1 MPPPPLHE
9 KVATVPLEV
18 EQVVLRA
25 LAKDPKARFS
35 TVRDFAAALEQAS
48 QRALSPTAQLASEQ
62 PALSPA
68 AAPGYDTVAVAPDHP
83 VLPAEATPEASLP
96 VGALEP
102 TVYPGSLAPH
112 GLDTPQSQ
120 AAAAT
125 PLPGQA
131 VAATVAVVS
140 PPPEPTMPVQQ
151 RAMGLPRT
159 SAALLIGLVVVV
171 VAGGVLGSVSLL
183 THFGVL
189 GARSTAAA
197 VNPVRGG
204 TWTDDFVIYPDSFIP
219 NGGQDE
225 WSGMVDQALYLPLF
239 YGMRQAYF
247 ILGRQPRWPPS
258 GMAA

>member
-125 PLPGQA
+125 PLPGA
-131 VAATVAVVS
+131 KPSRPRLLSCHLPWSRPCRCSRGPWAYR
-140 PPPEPTMPVQQ
+140 EPVQ
-151 RAMGLPRT
+151 
-159 SAALLIGLVVVV
+159 
-171 VAGGVLGSVSLL
+171 
-183 THFGVL
+183 HC
-189 GARSTAAA
+189 
-197 VNPVRGG
+197 
-204 TWTDDFVIYPDSFIP
+204 
-219 NGGQDE
+219 
-225 WSGMVDQALYLPLF
+225 
-239 YGMRQAYF
+239 
-247 ILGRQPRWPPS
+247 
-258 GMAA
+258 